1 MVAGICCCAKRE
13 PVAFLFMAGFSSLMS
28 LTCSEIAEAFPEY
41 RFVKELGDGTFKVAC
56 LVEENGEQKVLKVSK
71 ASVEGPDANLPERLR
86 REIEAMKQV
95 DCENIAQVLEGP
107 GVREI
112 ASEERVFYIERFYP
126 GETLD
131 KRLNS
136 SWAAE
141 DASALLRGLLTAVK
155 ALEDA
160 GIVHRDIK
168 PENIVFDEDG
178 KPVLLDLGIA
188 YYKDLSSITEPF
200 ASSPKTPRWAAPEL
214 FAVRST
220 VVIDSRTDLFGVG
233 VVCFEAVTGGVHP
246 FNPDEPEHY
255 MERLNSGEI
264 DTKALNDASVPE
276 PLAGVL
282 VRLLQGAPNRRFRK
296 VDAALKAS
304 EAC

>member
-1 MVAGICCCAKRE
+1 V
-13 PVAFLFMAGFSSLMS
+13 AGFSSLVS

-71 ASVEGPDANLPERLR
+71 ATVEGPDANLPERLR
-86 REIEAMKQV
+86 REIAAMKQV
-95 DCENIAQVLEGP
+95 DCENIARVLDGP
-107 GVREI
+107 GVRKV
-112 ASEERVFYIERFYP
+112 AGKERVFYIEQFYP
-126 GETLD
+126 GGTLD
-131 KRLNS
+131 KRCDEP
-136 SWAAE
+136 WAPE
-141 DASALLRGLLTAVK
+141 DVVELLRGLLTAVK

-168 PENIVFDEDG
+168 PENIVFDVDG

-188 YYKDLSSITEPF
+188 YYRDLTSITEPF
-200 ASSPKTPRWAAPEL
+200 GDSPKTRRWAAPEL
-214 FAVRST
+214 FAMRST

-233 VVCFEAVTGGVHP
+233 LVCFEAATGGVHP
-246 FNPDEPEHY
+246 FNPGEPVEY
-255 MERLNSGEI
+255 WERLTTGQI
-264 DTKALNDASVPE
+264 DMKALTDASVPD

-296 VDAALKAS
+296 VDAALAAL

>member
-1 MVAGICCCAKRE
+1 LV
-13 PVAFLFMAGFSSLMS
+13 S

-112 ASEERVFYIERFYP
+112 GGEERVFYIERFYP
-126 GETLD
+126 GGTLD
-131 KRLNS
+131 KRLDS
-136 SWAAE
+136 PWAAE

-200 ASSPKTPRWAAPEL
+200 GPSPKTPRWAAPEL
-214 FAVRST
+214 FAMRST

-255 MERLNSGEI
+255 MERLNSGKI
-264 DTKALNDASVPE
+264 DAKALTDASVPE

-304 EAC
+304 EAR

>member
-1 MVAGICCCAKRE
+1 MPSANLSRSCLWQG
-13 PVAFLFMAGFSSLMS
+13 FLLVD

-56 LVEENGEQKVLKVSK
+56 LVEENSEQKVLKVSK
-71 ASVEGPDANLPERLR
+71 ASIEGPDANLPERLR

-112 ASEERVFYIERFYP
+112 AGEERVFYIERFYP

-131 KRLNS
+131 KRLTAP
-136 SWAAE
+136 WTAE
-141 DASALLRGLLTAVK
+141 DASALLRSLLTAVK
-155 ALEDA
+155 ALENE

-214 FAVRST
+214 FAMRST

-233 VVCFEAVTGGVHP
+233 VVCFEAATGGVHP
-246 FNPDEPEHY
+246 FNPDDPEHY
-255 MERLNSGEI
+255 MERLNSGKI
-264 DTKALNDASVPE
+264 DAQALADASVPE
-276 PLAGVL
+276 PFAGVL

-296 VDAALKAS
+296 VDAALRALES
-304 EAC
+304 C

>member
-1 MVAGICCCAKRE
+1 
-13 PVAFLFMAGFSSLMS
+13 MS
-28 LTCSEIAEAFPEY
+28 LTCAEIAEAFPEY
-41 RFVKELGDGTFKVAC
+41 RFVKDLGDGTFKVAC
-56 LVEENGEQKVLKVSK
+56 LIEDDGEQKVLKVSK
-71 ASVEGPDANLPERLR
+71 AAIEGPDANLPERLR

-95 DCENIAQVLEGP
+95 NCENIARVLAGP
-107 GVREI
+107 DVRKVAGED
-112 ASEERVFYIERFYP
+112 RVFYIERFYS
-126 GETLD
+126 GGTLD
-131 KRLNS
+131 KRLDS
-136 SWAAE
+136 PWASE
-141 DASALLRGLLTAVK
+141 EVVALLRGLLLAVK

-200 ASSPKTPRWAAPEL
+200 GDSPKTARWAAPEL

-233 VVCFEAVTGGVHP
+233 LVCFEAATGGVHP

-255 MERLNSGEI
+255 MERLNTGHI
-264 DTKALNDASVPE
+264 DTQPLSAASVPQ
-276 PLAGVL
+276 PLADVL
-282 VRLLQGAPNRRFRK
+282 ARLLQGAPNRRYRK
-296 VDAALKAS
+296 VDAALTAS
-304 EAC
+304 EAF